1 MRQINNFFSIKIT
14 TLFKLAMRLSRFMLM
29 AAMTDSDRGSYK
41 SQLDIDE
48 KLNRDK
54 RIPRAALTRYKYS
67 SFKYLYLSGND
78 QALINATG
86 HDHTSF
92 SKLLHKFKPIY
103 DLYMWD
109 ENELCI
115 RRKLHGRTVYQKE
128 KTRHD
133 RICLSRS
140 YFDVVLYYRIMR

>member
-1 MRQINNFFSIKIT
+1 
-14 TLFKLAMRLSRFMLM
+14 MRLSRFMLM

-41 SQLDIDE
+41 SQLDSDE

-92 SKLLHKFKPIY
+92 SKSCHQI
-103 DLYMWD
+103 
-109 ENELCI
+109 
-115 RRKLHGRTVYQKE
+115 
-128 KTRHD
+128 
-133 RICLSRS
+133 
-140 YFDVVLYYRIMR
+140 